1 MSKKAQEKIMTIHDY
16 IDVINK
22 IQEIRKEN
30 PNNFTLGTKMR
41 LYLEALEE
49 GKEYIEPTKEQV
61 KL

>member
-16 IDVINK
+16 IDVINE
-22 IQEIRKEN
+22 IQKIRKEN
-30 PNNFTLGTKMR
+30 PNNFTFGTKMR

-49 GKEYIEPTKEQV
+49 GKEYIEPTNEQV